1 VIKTF
6 TLCGL
11 LAFAGLGNATP
22 RLVMGIPNSQSTT
35 LTPSFGTLINF
46 DDLAPLVAGTS
57 TGFYPLPPG
66 QYATEGVSSISNSP
80 TSNPLFAAFFSQQS
94 QPVYLTT
101 GPNANF
107 AGNITITLSKPAS
120 RIGIGVLSDNTTP
133 VTLNALAANGTV
145 LNSFTVATSASGPTP
160 SNGYWIVQD
169 SALDIQS
176 LQIIS
181 ATNLGID
188 DLQFLSTPEPKSLS
202 LLAFGAVLLIFGMLR
217 KERTRR

>member
-1 VIKTF
+1 
-6 TLCGL
+6 
-11 LAFAGLGNATP
+11 
-22 RLVMGIPNSQSTT
+22 MGIPNSQSTT

-46 DDLAPLVAGTS
+46 DDLASLVAGTTS
-57 TGFYPLPPG
+57 GFYPIPPG
-66 QYATEGVSSISNSP
+66 QYAAEGVSSISNSP
-80 TSNPLFAAFFSQQS
+80 AGNPLFAAFFSQQS

-107 AGNITITLSKPAS
+107 AGDITITLSKPAS

-133 VTLNALAANGTV
+133 VTLSALAANGTV
-145 LNSFTVATSASGPTP
+145 LGSFTVTTSASGPTP
-160 SNGYWIVQD
+160 SNGYWVVQD

-181 ATNLGID
+181 AANLGVD
-188 DLQFLSTPEPKSLS
+188 DLQFLSTPEPKNLS
-202 LLAFGAVLLIFGMLR
+202 LLAFGAVLLIFGILR